1 MVDSEIP
8 EGHPMSNRVLRLFS
22 GLLIAALLA
31 GMPTESVVA
40 EEEDLVVHV
49 DIRKGKAIRL
59 PKSASGIFVADP
71 EVADVQLRSPQFL
84 YVLGKRAGETSLM
97 VVDGADNI
105 IYSATISVTHNLR
118 RLNSAINR
126 MMPDEEVVVTSLDR
140 SVVLSGRVSS
150 ASQAEDV
157 RRLTATFIGKDTD
170 LINRLQISGPTQINL
185 RVRIAEVSREISKE
199 IGVNWETVV
208 NNAAGATTFGM
219 AAGRAF
225 VLPGGNFLTIP
236 DGPATIGG
244 GFTSGNLDFNVLMDL
259 LETEGLITTLA
270 QPNLTALSGETA
282 NFLAGGEFPI
292 PVPQDDGA
300 ITITFKQ
307 FGVGL
312 AFTPSILEGGQINL
326 RVIPEVSALSEA
338 GAVSISGFS
347 VPALTTRR
355 AETTVELASGQSLV
369 IAGLLQNSM
378 IRGLRKVPGL
388 SDIPVIGPLFN
399 SDRFQREESELVIVV
414 TPYLVKPVSDRQIA
428 LPTDGL
434 VNPDDADRILR
445 GASYKREP
453 IESVSE
459 PRGGNSRKLIGPAGF
474 ALD

>member
-1 MVDSEIP
+1 MVDTAIS
-8 EGHPMSNRVLRLFS
+8 EGHPMSNRVLRHTF
-22 GLLIAALLA
+22 GLLISALMI
-31 GMPTESVVA
+31 GMPAKMAAA
-40 EEEDLVVHV
+40 EEAKVVHV

-59 PKSASGIFVADP
+59 PKSASAIFVADP

-84 YVLGKRAGETSLM
+84 YVLGKVPGETSLL
-97 VVDGADNI
+97 VVDGSDNE

-118 RLNSAINR
+118 RLNSAI
-126 MMPDEEVVVTSLDR
+126 MELMPEEEVVVTSLDR

-150 ASQAEDV
+150 ASQAEDI
-157 RRLTATFIGKDTD
+157 RRLAATFIGDNTD
-170 LINRLQISGPTQINL
+170 LINRLQIAGPTQINL
-185 RVRIAEVSREISKE
+185 RVRIAEVSRQISKE
-199 IGVNWETVV
+199 IGVNWEAVV
-208 NNAAGATTFGM
+208 NNAAGATTFGLT
-219 AAGRAF
+219 AGRSF
-225 VLPGGNFLTIP
+225 VLPGGSFLNLP

-244 GFTSGNLDFNVLMDL
+244 GFTSGSLDFNVLMDL
-259 LETEGLITTLA
+259 LETEGLVTTLA
-270 QPNLTALSGETA
+270 QPNLTAMSGETA

-312 AFTPSILEGGQINL
+312 AFTPTILESGLINL
-326 RVIPEVSALSEA
+326 KVIPEVSALSEA
-338 GAVSISGFS
+338 GAVSLSGFS

-369 IAGLLQNSM
+369 IAGLLRSGTV
-378 IRGLRKVPGL
+378 RALRKVPGL
-388 SDIPVIGPLFN
+388 SDIPILGPLFN
-399 SDRFQREESELVIVV
+399 SDRFEREETELVIVV

-428 LPTDGL
+428 LPTDGY
-434 VNPDDADRILR
+434 VDPHDTDRVLR
-445 GASYKREP
+445 GAAYRREP

-459 PRGGNSRKLIGPAGF
+459 QRGGNSRKLIGPAGF

>member
-1 MVDSEIP
+1 MVDSKIP
-8 EGHPMSNRVLRLFS
+8 EGDPMTNRVLQPLFW
-22 GLLIAALLA
+22 LA
-31 GMPTESVVA
+31 VSAFLVGMPADVA
-40 EEEDLVVHV
+40 IADEDQVVHV

-84 YVLGKRAGETSLM
+84 YILGKRAGETSLL
-97 VVDGADNI
+97 VVDGADKE

-118 RLNSAINR
+118 RLNSAIKQL
-126 MMPDEEVVVTSLDR
+126 MPDEEVVVTSLDR

-150 ASQAEDV
+150 ANQAEDV
-157 RRLTATFIGKDTD
+157 RRLAATFIGEDTD
-170 LINRLQISGPTQINL
+170 LINRLEIMGPTQINL

-199 IGVNWETVV
+199 IGVNWEMVV
-208 NNAAGATTFGM
+208 NNAAGATTFGL
-219 AAGRAF
+219 ASGRNF
-225 VLPGGNFLTIP
+225 LLPGGSFLNIP
-236 DGPATIGG
+236 DGPSSIGG
-244 GFTSGNLDFNVLMDL
+244 GFSSGNLDFNVLMDL
-259 LETEGLITTLA
+259 LETEGLVTTLA

-312 AFTPSILEGGQINL
+312 AFTPSILDSGLINL
-326 RVIPEVSALSEA
+326 KVIPEVSALSDN
-338 GAVSISGFS
+338 GAVSLSGFS

-369 IAGLLQNSM
+369 IAGLLRNGTV
-378 IRGLRKVPGL
+378 RALRKVPGL
-388 SDIPVIGPLFN
+388 SDIPILGPLFN

-428 LPTDGL
+428 LPTDGY
-434 VNPDDADRILR
+434 VNPEDTDRLLR
-445 GASYKREP
+445 GASYRREP

-459 PRGGNSRKLIGPAGF
+459 PRGGNSRKLTGPAGF
-474 ALD
+474 ELN

>member
-1 MVDSEIP
+1 
-8 EGHPMSNRVLRLFS
+8 MSSRVLRHLFW
-22 GLLIAALLA
+22 LLISALL
-31 GMPTESVVA
+31 VA
-40 EEEDLVVHV
+40 SPAQLAVADEDQVVHV

-84 YVLGKRAGETSLM
+84 YILGKRAGETSLL
-97 VVDGADNI
+97 VVDGADKE

-118 RLNSAINR
+118 RLTSAIR
-126 MMPDEEVVVTSLDR
+126 QLMPDEEVVVTSLDR

-157 RRLTATFIGKDTD
+157 RRLAATFIGEDTD
-170 LINRLQISGPTQINL
+170 LINRLKVMGPTQINL

-199 IGVNWETVV
+199 IGVHWDTVV
-208 NNAAGATTFGM
+208 STAAGATTFGL
-219 AAGRAF
+219 ASGRSF
-225 VLPGGNFLTIP
+225 VLPGGSFLSIP
-236 DGPATIGG
+236 DGPTSIGG
-244 GFTSGNLDFNVLMDL
+244 GFSSGNLDFNVLMDL
-259 LETEGLITTLA
+259 LETEGLVTTLA
-270 QPNLTALSGETA
+270 EPNLTALSGETA

-312 AFTPSILEGGQINL
+312 AFTPSILDSGLINL
-326 RVIPEVSALSEA
+326 KVIPEVSALSDN

-369 IAGLLQNSM
+369 IAGLLRSGT
-378 IRGLRKVPGL
+378 IRALRKVPGL
-388 SDIPVIGPLFN
+388 SDIPILGPLFN
-399 SDRFQREESELVIVV
+399 SDRFQREETELVIVV

-428 LPTDGL
+428 LPTDGF
-434 VNPDDADRILR
+434 VNPEDTDRILR
-445 GASYKREP
+445 GASYRREP

-474 ALD
+474 ELN